1 MSNRISI
8 VIPTY
13 KSPTLELCLNSILQH
28 QFNSNNQIIVVV
40 DGTYEHNKD
49 VLKKFESKNE
59 IFNIQTLILDEN
71 VGTCRATNLGVYN
84 AIYENVLII
93 NDDNI
98 SSQNFDGFLQGH
110 VEVLEH
116 LNKSNWI
123 ITPNQIEPF
132 PSIFPQFVIKDFG
145 RTAQEFDVEGF
156 NKFCKTFE
164 NEPLLEGGYTFPIFI
179 SKNNFLK
186 VGGFDE
192 SYPSQAGYVADWE
205 FFIKAELCGMNFYRD
220 FGTKFYHFVSVSSK
234 SDEQKEN
241 SRIEEIN
248 CHKYFKYK
256 WGFPAYNKA
265 LKK

>member
-40 DGTYEHNKD
+40 DGTYEHNED
-49 VLKKFESKNE
+49 VLKKFENK
-59 IFNIQTLILDEN
+59 IQTLILDEN

-84 AIYENVLII
+84 AKYENILII
-93 NDDNI
+93 NDDNVV
-98 SSQNFDGFLQGH
+98 SESFDKKLLDS
-110 VEVLEH
+110 VKKLE
-116 LNKSNWI
+116 NDNWI
-123 ITPNQIEPF
+123 VTPNQIEPF

-145 RTAQEFDVEGF
+145 RTAQDFDKESF

-192 SYPSQAGYVADWE
+192 SYPSQTGFVTDWE

-220 FGTKFYHFVSVSSK
+220 FGTKFYHFVSVSAK
-234 SDEQKEN
+234 SDEQREK

-256 WGFPAYNKA
+256 WGFNSFNRA
-265 LKK
+265 LMKK

>member
-13 KSPTLELCLNSILQH
+13 KSPTLELCLKSILQN

-40 DGTYEHNKD
+40 DGTYEHNKEI
-49 VLKKFESKNE
+49 LKRFENKV
-59 IFNIQTLILDEN
+59 QTLILDEN

-98 SSQNFDGFLQGH
+98 APNFFDSDLQNRIQEID
-110 VEVLEH
+110 
-116 LNKSNWI
+116 NDNWI

-145 RTAQEFDVEGF
+145 RTPQEFDKEGF

-164 NEPLLEGGYTFPIFI
+164 NEPCLKGGYTFPIFI

-186 VGGFDE
+186 IGGFDE

-205 FFIKAELCGMNFYRD
+205 FFIKAELCRMNFYRD
-220 FGTKFYHFVSVSSK
+220 FGTKFYHFVSTSAK
-234 SDEQKEN
+234 SEAKKEQ
-241 SRIEEIN
+241 SRIEEID

-256 WGFPAYNKA
+256 WGYPAYNRA
-265 LKK
+265 LMKK

>member
-13 KSPTLELCLNSILQH
+13 KSPTLELCLKYILQN
-28 QFNSNNQIIVVV
+28 QSNSNNQIIVVV

-49 VLKKFESKNE
+49 VLKNFENK
-59 IFNIQTLILDEN
+59 IQTLILDEN

-98 SSQNFDGFLQGH
+98 TCQNFDGFLQGH

-145 RTAQEFDVEGF
+145 RTPQEFDTEGF
-156 NKFCKTFE
+156 NKFCKKFE

-179 SKNNFLK
+179 SKKNFLK

-205 FFIKAELCGMNFYRD
+205 FFIKCELCGMNFYRD
-220 FGTKFYHFVSVSSK
+220 FGTKFYHFVSISSK
-234 SDEQKEN
+234 SEEQKEK

-256 WGFPAYNKA
+256 WGFPAYNRA
-265 LKK
+265 LIKK